1 MDFPFFKKRKKI
13 KSGYVLLDKG
23 NLKEAERIF
32 RECNYSEGLCLV
44 AKKYVEG
51 FKYKK
56 AFSIYSEIKDYDGLV
71 KLLEKFFERGN
82 VGEMVQVIKV
92 LNELNGEGVI
102 LAEKFGDAFLN
113 EEDPKKAEKLFSILD
128 LNRKREK
135 FEKLFDF
142 YLTCR
147 DFSNAIRIARELGDR
162 DKMITIGYKFLE
174 NEDFK
179 MARKV
184 FEEVDYNEGVGEVD
198 QKEEE
203 YLSRNN

>member
-1 MDFPFFKKRKKI
+1 MGLPFFKKRKKI
-13 KSGYVLLDKG
+13 KSGYELLDKG

-44 AKKYVEG
+44 AEKYVEG

-56 AFSIYSEIKDYDGLV
+56 AFSIYSEMKDCDGLV
-71 KLLEKFFERGN
+71 ELLEKFFERGN
-82 VGEMVQVIKV
+82 VGEMLQVIKV
-92 LNELNGEGVI
+92 LNELNGEGVL
-102 LAEKFGDAFLN
+102 LAEKFGDAFLKDEKPN
-113 EEDPKKAEKLFSILD
+113 KAEKLFSMLD
-128 LNRKREK
+128 LSKKKEK

-147 DFSNAIRIARELGDR
+147 DFSNAIRIARELGER

-174 NEDFK
+174 KENFE
-179 MARKV
+179 MSRKIFQEV
-184 FEEVDYNEGVGEVD
+184 GYKKGVLEVDR
-198 QKEEE
+198 KEEE